1 MSTFK
6 PIPKGEHA
14 ITPYLA
20 IKGAD
25 AAIQFYQ
32 RVFGAKEI
40 GRLLGPDGAIAHA
53 ELQIG
58 DSKIML
64 AEESLECNKSPTT
77 LGDTPVTITLY
88 VDDVDATFK
97 AALDAGL
104 KKLCQ
109 SKMSFMAFASV
120 CSTILLGTSGIFT
133 RQLKKC
139 RLKRCKNVATRCLQL
154 KTKEAIEP
162 AIHTRK
168 TSSIAGSSVTTK
180 IWVKRRKN
188 PSMDILKP
196 VKEISTSVSNYL
208 TSSYSGVPKKRPF
221 SAKLKQASPA

>member
-1 MSTFK
+1 MSTTK

-64 AEESLECNKSPTT
+64 AEESLEWGNKSPTT

-88 VDDVDATFK
+88 VDNVDATFK
-97 AALDAGL
+97 AALDAGAREIMPVKDEFYGL
-104 KKLCQ
+104 RVGVFYDPFGHKWHIHTPIEEV
-109 SKMSFMAFASV
+109 SFEEM
-120 CSTILLGTSGIFT
+120 
-133 RQLKKC
+133 Q
-139 RLKRCKNVATRCLQL
+139 KRCDA
-154 KTKEAIEP
+154 
-162 AIHTRK
+162 
-168 TSSIAGSSVTTK
+168 
-180 IWVKRRKN
+180 
-188 PSMDILKP
+188 M
-196 VKEISTSVSNYL
+196 
-208 TSSYSGVPKKRPF
+208 F
-221 SAKLKQASPA
+221 SAKE